1 MAPATGGYN
10 FLQSMLTVRATARP
24 HLCTSSPAWLLLLL
38 LLLLLTLMR
47 GCDGSVTTSALQLTD
62 KPPPPPPP
70 PPTTTSSMSPLPPRV
85 TIPAG
90 SKRGLRHY
98 CAVLLYF
105 SNSGSSSSISSRSVI
120 RSRNSSSK
128 QTNRLLDSG
137 SLERLD

>member
-10 FLQSMLTVRATARP
+10 FLQSMLTVRATARR
-24 HLCTSSPAWLLLLL
+24 HLCTSSPAWLL

-62 KPPPPPPP
+62 KPPPPPP
-70 PPTTTSSMSPLPPRV
+70 TSSMSPLPPRV

-105 SNSGSSSSISSRSVI
+105 SNSGSSSSSISSRSVI
-120 RSRNSSSK
+120 RSRNSRSK

>member
-38 LLLLLTLMR
+38 LLTLMR

-62 KPPPPPPP
+62 KPPPPPQP

-105 SNSGSSSSISSRSVI
+105 SNSGSSSSSISSRSVI
-120 RSRNSSSK
+120 RSRNSRSK
-128 QTNRLLDSG
+128 QTNRSLDSG

>member
-38 LLLLLTLMR
+38 LLLLTLMR

-62 KPPPPPPP
+62 KPPPPPT
-70 PPTTTSSMSPLPPRV
+70 TTTSSMSPLPPRV

-120 RSRNSSSK
+120 RSRNSRSK
-128 QTNRLLDSG
+128 QTNRLLDSR

>member
-38 LLLLLTLMR
+38 LLLTLMR

-62 KPPPPPPP
+62 KPPPPP

-105 SNSGSSSSISSRSVI
+105 SNSGSSSSISSCCRSVI
-120 RSRNSSSK
+120 RSRNSRSK